1 MNRLNKKIFILV
13 WLVFA
18 TFFSSLLSY
27 AAELD
32 EIRAAIQAKGA
43 QWIAGETS
51 VSSLPPEERKKLLG
65 AFKPQLTGT
74 EKFVSLPYVS
84 LPSSLDWRN
93 NGGNF
98 VTPVKNQ
105 GQCGSCW
112 AFATTAALE
121 SYTLIQNHT
130 PNTNLDLSEQVLIS
144 CSGAGS
150 CDGGYIHKAS
160 DFIRDTGLP
169 LESCYPYTAT
179 NGYCANAC
187 PNWQSSTYKIGEW
200 QWVTTGQPALDAIKN
215 ALFTYGPLVT
225 YMEVYDD
232 FNYYKGGIYSYTGGG
247 YQGGHAVTIVGYDDS
262 GQYFIVKNSWGTGWG
277 ESGYFKIA
285 YSEMNSVVEF
295 GKYTIAYLN
304 PNPSSY
310 TLTVSKSG
318 TGSGTVTSNP
328 SGISCGTDCAESYTS
343 NTVVTL
349 TATAATGSTF
359 GGWGGD
365 CSACGTNTSCQIV
378 MTSNKTCIATFN
390 QGSPTSATEVAGVGD
405 FNGDGNADILW
416 RNKSTGM
423 VVMWLMNGKNK
434 IGEVTILGAGNAD
447 WTVAGVGDFDGDG
460 RSDILWRS
468 TSTGMVVM
476 WLMNGTSVK
485 SWSVILGTGYTDWPV
500 AGVGDFDGDGRS
512 DILLRSTSTG
522 IVVMWLM
529 NGTSV
534 KSWSVILG
542 AGYTDWKV
550 AGVEDFNGDWGS
562 DILWRNTST
571 GMVIMWLMDGSTMI
585 DWAIILSAGSA
596 KYTPAGVSLIGYG
609 KSDILWRNI
618 TGMATAWPIM
628 TYSDRDITKSGTAD
642 RNVAGVGRCGG
653 DNKSDDKREVRDDTL
668 PCHSEVS

>member
-51 VSSLPPEERKKLLG
+51 VSKLPPEERKKLLG
-65 AFKPQLTGT
+65 ALEPQLTGE

-84 LPSSLDWRN
+84 LPSRLDWRN

-160 DFIRDTGLP
+160 DFIRDTGIP

-187 PNWQSSTYKIGEW
+187 PNWQSSTYKIGAW
-200 QWVTTGQPALDAIKN
+200 QWVTTDQPTLDAIKN
-215 ALFTYGPLVT
+215 ALYTYGPLVT
-225 YMEVYDD
+225 SMIVYTD
-232 FNYYKGGIYSYTGGG
+232 FYYYSGGIYSHTWGEND
-247 YQGGHAVTIVGYDDS
+247 GGHAVTIVGYDDI

-277 ESGYFKIA
+277 ENGYFRIA
-285 YSEMNSVVEF
+285 YSEISSPVQF
-295 GKYTIAYLN
+295 GRFTIAYLN
-304 PNPSSY
+304 PNPTSSY

-349 TATAATGSTF
+349 TATPATGSTF

-390 QGSPTSATEVAGVGD
+390 QGAPTDVGKVGD
-405 FNGDGNADILW
+405 FSGDGKADILW

-423 VVMWLMNGKNK
+423 VTMWLMNGASMTNWA
-434 IGEVTILGAGNAD
+434 VLVGAGNTD
-447 WTVAGVGDFDGDG
+447 WTVAGVGDFNGDG
-460 RSDILWRS
+460 KADILWC
-468 TSTGMVVM
+468 
-476 WLMNGTSVK
+476 
-485 SWSVILGTGYTDWPV
+485 
-500 AGVGDFDGDGRS
+500 
-512 DILLRSTSTG
+512 
-522 IVVMWLM
+522 
-529 NGTSV
+529 
-534 KSWSVILG
+534 
-542 AGYTDWKV
+542 
-550 AGVEDFNGDWGS
+550 
-562 DILWRNTST
+562 NTST
-571 GMVIMWLMDGSTMI
+571 GMVTMWLMDGSTMI

-596 KYTPAGVSLIGYG
+596 KYTPAGESLIGYG
-609 KSDILWRNI
+609 KSDILWHNI
-618 TGMATAWPIM
+618 TGMATAWLM
-628 TYSDRDITKSGTAD
+628 NETTSSDRDITKSGTAD

-653 DNKSDDKREVRDDTL
+653 DNKSDDKREVRDDPL

>member
-65 AFKPQLTGT
+65 ALKPQLTGT

-112 AFATTAALE
+112 AFAITAALE

-150 CDGGYIHKAS
+150 CSGGYIGEAS

-225 YMEVYDD
+225 FMTVYTD
-232 FNYYKGGIYSYTGGG
+232 FDYYSGGIYSYTWGENK
-247 YQGGHAVTIVGYDDS
+247 GGHAVTIVGYDDS

-277 ESGYFKIA
+277 ENGYFRIA
-285 YSEMNSVVEF
+285 YSEINSPVRF
-295 GKYTIAYLN
+295 GSYTIAYLN

-423 VVMWLMNGKNK
+423 VTMWLMNGKNK

-485 SWSVILGTGYTDWPV
+485 SWSVILGTGYTDW
-500 AGVGDFDGDGRS
+500 
-512 DILLRSTSTG
+512 T
-522 IVVMWLM
+522 
-529 NGTSV
+529 
-534 KSWSVILG
+534 
-542 AGYTDWKV
+542 V
-550 AGVEDFNGDWGS
+550 AGVEDFNGDRKA

-596 KYTPAGVSLIGYG
+596 KYTPAGESLIGYG

-642 RNVAGVGRCGG
+642 QNVAGVGRCGG
-653 DNKSDDKREVRDDTL
+653 DNKSDVLWQNMAQKTASL
-668 PCHSEVS
+668 

>member
-51 VSSLPPEERKKLLG
+51 VSKLPPEERKKLLG
-65 AFKPQLTGT
+65 ALEPQLTGE

-84 LPSSLDWRN
+84 LPSRLDWRN

-160 DFIRDTGLP
+160 DFIRDTGIP

-187 PNWQSSTYKIGEW
+187 PNWQSSTYKIGAW
-200 QWVTTGQPALDAIKN
+200 QWVTTDQPTLDAIKN
-215 ALFTYGPLVT
+215 ALYTYGPLVT
-225 YMEVYDD
+225 SMIVYTD
-232 FNYYKGGIYSYTGGG
+232 FYYYSGGIYSHTWGEND
-247 YQGGHAVTIVGYDDS
+247 GGHAVTIVGYDDI

-277 ESGYFKIA
+277 ENGYFRIA
-285 YSEMNSVVEF
+285 YSEISSPVQF
-295 GKYTIAYLN
+295 GRFTIAYLN
-304 PNPSSY
+304 PNPTSSY

-349 TATAATGSTF
+349 TATPATGSTF

-390 QGSPTSATEVAGVGD
+390 QGAPTSATEVAGVGD
-405 FNGDGNADILW
+405 FNGDGKA
-416 RNKSTGM
+416 
-423 VVMWLMNGKNK
+423 
-434 IGEVTILGAGNAD
+434 
-447 WTVAGVGDFDGDG
+447 
-460 RSDILWRS
+460 
-468 TSTGMVVM
+468 
-476 WLMNGTSVK
+476 
-485 SWSVILGTGYTDWPV
+485 
-500 AGVGDFDGDGRS
+500 
-512 DILLRSTSTG
+512 
-522 IVVMWLM
+522 
-529 NGTSV
+529 
-534 KSWSVILG
+534 
-542 AGYTDWKV
+542 
-550 AGVEDFNGDWGS
+550 

-571 GMVIMWLMDGSTMI
+571 GMVTMWLMNGTSRINWAVLVEPGNTDWTVAGVGDFNGDGKADILWRNTSTGMVTMWLMDGSTRI
-585 DWAIILSAGSA
+585 GWAIILSAGSA
-596 KYTPAGVSLIGYG
+596 KYTPAGESLIGYG
-609 KSDILWRNI
+609 KSDILWHNI
-618 TGMATAWPIM
+618 TGMATAWLM
-628 TYSDRDITKSGTAD
+628 NETTSSDRDITKSGTAD

-653 DNKSDDKREVRDDTL
+653 DNKSDDKREVRDDPL

>member
-1 MNRLNKKIFILV
+1 MIIVMVYAKNLLFCGQVYRYYLSYWGWSMNRLNKKIFILV

-18 TFFSSLLSY
+18 TFFSSFLSY

-51 VSSLPPEERKKLLG
+51 VSKLPPEERKKLLG
-65 AFKPQLTGT
+65 ALEPQLIGK
-74 EKFVSLPYVS
+74 EEFVSLPYVS
-84 LPSSLDWRN
+84 LPSRLDWRN

-105 GQCGSCW
+105 GRCGSCW

-144 CSGAGS
+144 CGGAGS
-150 CDGGYIHKAS
+150 CNGGYISTAS
-160 DFIRDTGLP
+160 DFIRYTGLP

-187 PNWQSSTYKIGEW
+187 PNWQSSTYKIGKW

-225 YMEVYDD
+225 TMTVYTD
-232 FNYYKGGIYSYTGGG
+232 FYYYSGGIYSYTGGG
-247 YQGGHAVTIVGYDDS
+247 YQGGHAVTIVGYNDS

-285 YSEMNSVVEF
+285 YSEISSPVQF
-295 GKYTIAYLN
+295 GRYTIAYLN
-304 PNPSSY
+304 PNPTSY
-310 TLTVSKSG
+310 TFTVSKSG

-349 TATAATGSTF
+349 TATPATGSTF

-378 MTSNKTCIATFN
+378 MTSNKACIATFN
-390 QGSPTSATEVAGVGD
+390 QGSSTDVGKVGD
-405 FNGDGNADILW
+405 FNGDGKADILW

-423 VVMWLMNGKNK
+423 V
-434 IGEVTILGAGNAD
+434 T
-447 WTVAGVGDFDGDG
+447 
-460 RSDILWRS
+460 
-468 TSTGMVVM
+468 
-476 WLMNGTSVK
+476 
-485 SWSVILGTGYTDWPV
+485 
-500 AGVGDFDGDGRS
+500 
-512 DILLRSTSTG
+512 
-522 IVVMWLM
+522 MWLM

-542 AGYTDWKV
+542 AGYTDWTV
-550 AGVEDFNGDWGS
+550 AGVGDFDGDGKADILWRNKSTGMVTMWLMNGTSVKSWSVILGAGYTDWTVAEVGDFNGDRKA

-571 GMVIMWLMDGSTMI
+571 GMVTMWLMDGSTMV

-596 KYTPAGVSLIGYG
+596 KYTPAGESLIGYG

-653 DNKSDDKREVRDDTL
+653 DNKSDVLWQNMAQKTASL
-668 PCHSEVS
+668 